1 MLRRRLLLGGI
12 LSLLAAMFLV
22 PFLLLRHFGSAAPD
36 DFRDAVKS
44 ENAATAVTR

>member
-22 PFLLLRHFGSAAPD
+22 PFLLLRHFGPGPIAVD
-36 DFRDAVKS
+36 NFRDSVGAV
-44 ENAATAVTR
+44 RR